1 MPVTVPLP
9 TRRPGASRPRRHR
22 VATRAV
28 AVTAVVGAS
37 LGVLTA
43 AELRDAGPALAGAV
57 AGPDTET
64 LVAAAAANFHSVT
77 PAPPV
82 PPAPASPDTF
92 TAFTP
97 PEAQR
102 PQTVP
107 EPVLWELHQQ
117 AVEAARPRTVRP
129 VAGILTSN
137 FGMRWGEMH
146 KGIDFGEPI
155 GAPIGAVTDGV
166 VIEAGPASGFGLW
179 VRVQQDDGTV
189 GVYGHV
195 NEILATVGQQVKAGE
210 VIATV
215 GNRGYSTGPHL
226 HYEVHDPAAGAI
238 DPLGWL
244 AARGLQILGFP
255 G

>member
-9 TRRPGASRPRRHR
+9 IRRPGATRPRRHR

-43 AELRDAGPALAGAV
+43 ADLRDAGPAHAGV
-57 AGPDTET
+57 LAGPDTET
-64 LVAAAAANFHSVT
+64 ITAAAAAHFESVT
-77 PAPPV
+77 PALPA
-82 PPAPASPDTF
+82 PAPASPDTF

-107 EPVLWELHQQ
+107 DPVLWDLHRQ

-155 GAPIGAVTDGV
+155 GAPIAAVTDGV

-195 NEILATVGQQVKAGE
+195 NEILATVGQPVKAGD

-226 HYEVHDPAAGAI
+226 HYEVHTADAGAI

-244 AARGLQILGFP
+244 AARGLQLFGFP